1 MENKDTNT
9 DYQKFI
15 RVGDQTWE
23 ILGVFFSFC
32 FAWDLYLLFF
42 IQGVFMFHLKKSPHL
57 KCQLPP
63 KIQIWPISIQ
73 YKRSEK
79 WLSPPPPPPP
89 KHTLSPITQGGRGG
103 GGVQTMNV

>member
-23 ILGVFFSFC
+23 ILGGFFCFC

-79 WLSPPPPPPP
+79 WLSPPSPPPQT
-89 KHTLSPITQGGRGG
+89 HTLPHHPGG
-103 GGVQTMNV
+103 